1 MYIAFLATGYGDRGF
16 RRDLKNESSQNR
28 ILSTTYRSQKLLD
41 WHEKNT
47 VMKGLTWNSAF
58 YNSQLRMLTQFSV
71 INSKPKVGEQKER
84 GTRMT
89 HPKLRRSRNE
99 SSWSLRMIAWAGSGG
114 DVIGGRSGD
123 ELQENVEIASFLT
136 LHNSLAIAARGTFLN
151 T

>member
-1 MYIAFLATGYGDRGF
+1 
-16 RRDLKNESSQNR
+16 
-28 ILSTTYRSQKLLD
+28 
-41 WHEKNT
+41 
-47 VMKGLTWNSAF
+47 
-58 YNSQLRMLTQFSV
+58 
-71 INSKPKVGEQKER
+71 
-84 GTRMT
+84 MT

-99 SSWSLRMIAWAGSGG
+99 SSWSLRMIARAGGGGDVIGGRPGGKGGG